1 MSEHRYHPA
10 LDGLRAVAVICVVL
24 FHAGAT
30 SGLADIAPGGF
41 IGVSVFFT
49 LSGYL
54 VTTVLLR
61 EIADTGGLDVRRFW
75 ARRIRRLAPASLTV
89 VIGAVVLAPLFWT
102 GFRWVDAAAGAFG
115 YTNWHVIASGEG
127 QLLRTIVGPL
137 GPFWSLAVEE
147 QFYAILT
154 LAVLVAI
161 RMRRPVRT
169 LSIMVAA
176 GWCGSFLVQLLVSG
190 PQFRLEFGTDARGT
204 ELLTGCGLALM
215 LHVRPQALRQSASW
229 LVPAGAAG
237 FVAMLALASSTGY
250 DPPWLLRGGYA
261 AVSVVS
267 AVLVASLLLPGPL
280 ARTLAAAPFVAVG
293 RMSYSWYV
301 IHWPV
306 ILIMTSDRIG
316 LDGWPLLAAKVI
328 ASSVAAAVLHL
339 AIEQPL
345 RAKPTSIVQ
354 GKTER

>member
-1 MSEHRYHPA
+1 MNDHRYHPA

-30 SGLADIAPGGF
+30 SGVARLAPGGF

-61 EIADTGGLDVRRFW
+61 EIADSGGLDVRQFW
-75 ARRIRRLAPASLTV
+75 VRRVRRLAPASLTV
-89 VIGAVVLAPLFWT
+89 VVGAVVLAPLFWT

-115 YTNWHVIASGEG
+115 YTNWHVIVSGES

-137 GPFWSLAVEE
+137 GPYWSLAVEE
-147 QFYAILT
+147 QFYVLLT
-154 LAVLVAI
+154 VAVLVAV
-161 RMRRPVRT
+161 RTKRPVRT
-169 LSIMVAA
+169 LSTMVAA
-176 GWCGSFLVQLLVSG
+176 GWIGSLLVQLMVSG
-190 PQFRLEFGTDARGT
+190 PQYRLEFGTDVRGT
-204 ELLTGCGLALM
+204 ELLAGCGLALL
-215 LHVRPQALRQSASW
+215 LHVRPEALRRSAAW
-229 LVPAGAAG
+229 LVPAGIVG
-237 FVAMLALASSTGY
+237 FIALLALASTTDY

-280 ARTLAAAPFVAVG
+280 TRLLAQAPFVAVG
-293 RMSYSWYV
+293 QMSYSWYV
-301 IHWPV
+301 VHWPI
-306 ILIMTSDRIG
+306 ILIMTCARIG
-316 LDGWPLLAAKVI
+316 FDGWPLLAAKVV

-345 RAKPTSIVQ
+345 RAKRTLIAQ
-354 GKTER
+354 

>member
-1 MSEHRYHPA
+1 MGDHRYHPA

-30 SGLADIAPGGF
+30 SGLPGLAPGGF

-54 VTTVLLR
+54 VTAVLLR
-61 EIADTGGLDVRRFW
+61 EIADSGGLDVRRFW
-75 ARRIRRLAPASLTV
+75 ARRLRRLAPASLTV
-89 VIGAVVLAPLFWT
+89 VVGAVVLAPLFWS

-115 YTNWHVIASGEG
+115 YTNWHVIVSGEG

-147 QFYAILT
+147 QFYVLLT
-154 LAVLVAI
+154 VAVLISV
-161 RMRRPVRT
+161 RTKQPVRT
-169 LSIMVAA
+169 LSIVVGT
-176 GWCGSFLVQLLVSG
+176 GWIGSLLVQLFVSG

-204 ELLTGCGLALM
+204 ELLAGCGLALL
-215 LHVRPQALRQSASW
+215 LHVRPEALQRSAAW
-229 LVPAGAAG
+229 LMPAGIVG
-237 FVAMLALASSTGY
+237 FVAMLVLASTTDY
-250 DPPWLLRGGYA
+250 DPPWLLRGGSA
-261 AVSVVS
+261 AVSIVS
-267 AVLVASLLLPGPL
+267 AVLLASLLLPGPL
-280 ARTLAAAPFVAVG
+280 TRLLARAPIVTVG
-293 RMSYSWYV
+293 QMSYSWYV

-306 ILIMTSDRIG
+306 ILIMTSDRTGI
-316 LDGWPLLAAKVI
+316 DGWPLLVVKVV

-345 RAKPTSIVQ
+345 RAKRTSID
-354 GKTER
+354 E

>member
-1 MSEHRYHPA
+1 MSEYRYHPA

-30 SGLADIAPGGF
+30 SGLANLAPGGF

-61 EIADTGGLDVRRFW
+61 EIAESGGLDVRRFW

-89 VIGAVVLAPLFWT
+89 VVGAVLLAPFFWT

-115 YTNWHVIASGEG
+115 YTNWHVVASGEG

-137 GPFWSLAVEE
+137 GPFWSLAIEE
-147 QFYAILT
+147 QFYGLLT
-154 LAVLVAI
+154 VAVLVAV
-161 RMRRPVRT
+161 RTRRPVRT
-169 LSIMVAA
+169 LSVMVAA
-176 GWCGSFLVQLLVSG
+176 GWFGSLLVQLLLSG
-190 PQFRLEFGTDARGT
+190 PQFRLEFGTDVRGA
-204 ELLTGCGLALM
+204 ELLAGCGLALL
-215 LHVRPQALRQSASW
+215 LHIRPEALQQSAAW
-229 LVPAGAAG
+229 LAPAGVVG
-237 FVAMLALASSTGY
+237 FVAILALASTTDY

-280 ARTLAAAPFVAVG
+280 TRLLALAPFVAVG
-293 RMSYSWYV
+293 QMSYSWYV
-301 IHWPV
+301 VHWPV

-316 LDGWPLLAAKVI
+316 VDGWPLLVAKVVV
-328 ASSVAAAVLHL
+328 SSVAAALLHL

-345 RAKPTSIVQ
+345 RAKRTSISQ
-354 GKTER
+354 

>member
-1 MSEHRYHPA
+1 MSEYRYHPA

-30 SGLADIAPGGF
+30 SGLANLAPGGF

-54 VTTVLLR
+54 VTAVLLR
-61 EIADTGGLDVRRFW
+61 EIAESGGLDVRRFW

-89 VIGAVVLAPLFWT
+89 VVWT
-102 GFRWVDAAAGAFG
+102 GFRWVDAAAGALG
-115 YTNWHVIASGEG
+115 YTNWHVVASGEG

-137 GPFWSLAVEE
+137 GPFWSLAIEE
-147 QFYAILT
+147 QFYALLT
-154 LAVLVAI
+154 VAVLVAV
-161 RMRRPVRT
+161 RTRRPVRT
-169 LSIMVAA
+169 LSFMVAA
-176 GWCGSFLVQLLVSG
+176 GWFASLLVQLLVSG
-190 PQFRLEFGTDARGT
+190 PQFRLEFGTDARGA
-204 ELLTGCGLALM
+204 ELLAGCGLALL
-215 LHVRPQALRQSASW
+215 LHIRPEALRQSAAW
-229 LVPAGAAG
+229 LAPAGLVG
-237 FVAMLALASSTGY
+237 FVAMLAVASTTDY

-280 ARTLAAAPFVAVG
+280 TRLLALAPFVAVG
-293 RMSYSWYV
+293 KMSYSWYV
-301 IHWPV
+301 VHWPV

-316 LDGWPLLAAKVI
+316 VDGWPLLVAKVV

-345 RAKPTSIVQ
+345 RAKRTSISQ
-354 GKTER
+354 

>member
-1 MSEHRYHPA
+1 MSDHRYHPA

-30 SGLADIAPGGF
+30 SAVSGLAPGGF

-61 EIADTGGLDVRRFW
+61 EIAHSGGLDVRRFW

-89 VIGAVVLAPLFWT
+89 VAGAVVLAPLFWT
-102 GFRWVDAAAGAFG
+102 GFRWADAAAGAFG
-115 YTNWHVIASGEG
+115 YTNWYVIISGES

-147 QFYAILT
+147 QFYVLMT
-154 LAVLVAI
+154 VAVLISI
-161 RMRRPVRT
+161 RTKRPVRT
-169 LSIMVAA
+169 LSIMAAA
-176 GWCGSFLVQLLVSG
+176 GWVGSLLVQLLVSG
-190 PQFRLEFGTDARGT
+190 PLYRLEFGTDSRGA
-204 ELLTGCGLALM
+204 ELLAGCGLALV
-215 LHVRPQALRQSASW
+215 LHVRPEALRHSASW
-229 LVPAGAAG
+229 LVPAGIVG
-237 FVAMLALASSTGY
+237 FVAMLALVATIDY

-280 ARTLAAAPFVAVG
+280 TWLLAQTPFVAVG
-293 RMSYSWYV
+293 QMSYSWYV
-301 IHWPV
+301 IHWPI
-306 ILIMTSDRIG
+306 ILMMTSDRMGI
-316 LDGWPLLAAKVI
+316 DGWPLLVAKVV
-328 ASSVAAAVLHL
+328 ASSLAAAVLHL

-345 RAKPTSIVQ
+345 RAKRTSVAQ
-354 GKTER
+354 